1 MLDKMYKQHMQ
12 IAKSF
17 GFSALMDDPCVRPFL
32 VGLANPEITQ
42 VLTDDFEVRDLL
54 E

>member
-1 MLDKMYKQHMQ
+1 MQ
-12 IAKSF
+12 MAKAM

-42 VLTDDFEVRDLL
+42 VLLDDFEVGDLV